1 MSKSWILVFSVVA
14 IALAGCISAER
25 KAEYAAWQASDD
37 GVRTV
42 MLEEFESKYQQGWRE
57 RAAEKKKARLARE
70 EAEEKARLAR
80 EEAEEKARLARE
92 KAEEEGLAWRKKE
105 YERWI
110 DSSDFVLGTELE
122 EFEQKYKEGW
132 EERVEYKRWLSSD
145 DKEEGVSLEVFE
157 QKYKKGWELRAEQKK
172 LARLER
178 EENERLELKRK
189 AALEEQLRKRDE
201 ARDKESTDLLKR
213 IRECYGRGQKFVNPF
228 RPSRSEDWVATL
240 TDSRL
245 ELSESDKL
253 AGEAILSEFGYKYMP
268 NAYANYEKMKEV
280 AIELQQVFNE
290 EFPEPWKI
298 GKESPQW
305 RSFNKM
311 LEKLVKA
318 RTEYFRCHDEL
329 CYYWSM
335 QRFGVM
341 NAEDLAQVDSRK
353 IAVKLLPEN
362 TSRVGYTPVPLLKLN
377 SKDGDF
383 ALKYAPESYA
393 LYLRLEQEWKQTKAL
408 LDEVNKQRDLLDD
421 IRFNRAEYNAQFKCN
436 DIAREINALVSDFQA
451 WNTDHRMME
460 KSAEEISKCDQDR
473 ARGLK
478 SFVDS
483 LPIYVK
489 DRTLGRVIPQ
499 SEMIPIPYA
508 PGGFKLQRT
517 EVTQMQWMIVMGNN
531 PSKHVKPDCPVEN
544 VSWHDCMNFINK
556 VSEMDEPGV
565 RSGFEYS
572 YYRLPSEA
580 EWEFACRAGSRG
592 DWGKRRNGE
601 EGPFSVMGW
610 VIASEYS
617 KTHSVAMK
625 EPNAWGLYDMHG
637 NVWEWTSTCEEGYRV
652 FRGGNSSAGERRGFY
667 PSERR
672 NNLGLRLVVD
682 DDVTTSSMSDKD
694 SAEQSQLFKPDIVLY
709 TSSGGVKGRL
719 VKNGTES
726 IEIEVSPGVVRS
738 FPRTSI
744 RRVEFLEE

>member
-1 MSKSWILVFSVVA
+1 MFSAVA
-14 IALAGCISAER
+14 LALAGCISAER

-57 RAAEKKKARLARE
+57 RAAEKKKARLVRE

-201 ARDKESTDLLKR
+201 ARDKESTDLLKK

-290 EFPEPWKI
+290 EFPEPWTIEITSYKW
-298 GKESPQW
+298 ET
-305 RSFNKM
+305 FNKI
-311 LEKLVKA
+311 LEKFVKA

-329 CYYWSM
+329 CQYWVFY
-335 QRFGVM
+335 RLGVLK
-341 NAEDLAQVDSRK
+341 ADDFAQVDTRNV
-353 IAVKLLPEN
+353 APMLLSDSFSVVVYALVNLQMLE
-362 TSRVGYTPVPLLKLN
+362 K
-377 SKDGDF
+377 KDADF
-383 ALKYAPESYA
+383 ATKYAPESYA
-393 LYLRLEQEWKQTKAL
+393 LYQRLEQEWKQASAL
-408 LDEVNKQRDLLDD
+408 VEEIGRQRVLMDAVRFDRAYYNANIKCDDLAREVNM
-421 IRFNRAEYNAQFKCN
+421 
-436 DIAREINALVSDFQA
+436 LVSDFKT
-451 WNTDHRMME
+451 WHIDHRTAE
-460 KSAEEISKCDQDR
+460 KTADDVSKCDQER
-473 ARGLK
+473 AKCLK
-478 SFVDS
+478 EFVDT
-483 LPIYVK
+483 LPSYIK
-489 DRTLGRVIPQ
+489 DRTLG
-499 SEMIPIPYA
+499 A
-508 PGGFKLQRT
+508 L
-517 EVTQMQWMIVMGNN
+517 
-531 PSKHVKPDCPVEN
+531 
-544 VSWHDCMNFINK
+544 
-556 VSEMDEPGV
+556 
-565 RSGFEYS
+565 
-572 YYRLPSEA
+572 
-580 EWEFACRAGSRG
+580 
-592 DWGKRRNGE
+592 
-601 EGPFSVMGW
+601 
-610 VIASEYS
+610 
-617 KTHSVAMK
+617 
-625 EPNAWGLYDMHG
+625 
-637 NVWEWTSTCEEGYRV
+637 
-652 FRGGNSSAGERRGFY
+652 
-667 PSERR
+667 
-672 NNLGLRLVVD
+672 
-682 DDVTTSSMSDKD
+682 
-694 SAEQSQLFKPDIVLY
+694 
-709 TSSGGVKGRL
+709 
-719 VKNGTES
+719 
-726 IEIEVSPGVVRS
+726 
-738 FPRTSI
+738 
-744 RRVEFLEE
+744 